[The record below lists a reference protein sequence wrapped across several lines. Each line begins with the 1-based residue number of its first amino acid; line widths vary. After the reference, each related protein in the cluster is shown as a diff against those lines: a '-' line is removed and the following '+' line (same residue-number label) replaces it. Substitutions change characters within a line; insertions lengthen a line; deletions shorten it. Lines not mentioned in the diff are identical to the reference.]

1 MSTQATARAPRP
13 LAFIDTETTGL
24 DPRKHDAWEI
34 AVIVRDAEYAAAG
47 ITRYDREHVWQIPV
61 PLDTAEPKALEI
73 GRYHERFRVP
83 SDTEAI
89 EVNAD
94 GTIYQRLLLPEFL
107 FDLQEVLKD
116 AVLIGSNP
124 AFDDAFLKKLLQ
136 DNGRRIGWHYRTVDI
151 ATMAVGHLYGQAYTL
166 TKQQCDPAFYGRAD
180 ALLEGGWRSYELSRL
195 MGIEPPSKADAHT
208 ALGDARW
215 ARDVYD
221 AITKADAFY
230 TATDDQLSVM
240 AGQALS
246 NGGQK

>member
-1 MSTQATARAPRP
+1 MSNETTAKAPRP

-24 DPRKHDAWEI
+24 DPDQHQVWEI
-34 AVIVRDAEYAAAG
+34 AVIMRHPGQPDWEA
-47 ITRYDREHVWQIPV
+47 HWQIRPTE
-61 PLDTAEPKALEI
+61 LHLAQSAEPKALEI
-73 GRYHERFRVP
+73 GRYHERMVIPNDYFVGQIDAHGRP
-83 SDTEAI
+83 AGMSHKTLAYDLTK
-89 EVNAD
+89 
-94 GTIYQRLLLPEFL
+94 LL
-107 FDLQEVLKD
+107 KG
-116 AVLIGSNP
+116 AVLVGSNP
-124 AFDDAFLKKLLQ
+124 AFDAAFLRVLLESAP
-136 DNGRRIGWHYRTVDI
+136 WHYRTVDI

-230 TATDDQLSVM
+230 TATDDEMSAM
-240 AGQALS
+240 ASQALS
-246 NGGQK
+246 SGGQK